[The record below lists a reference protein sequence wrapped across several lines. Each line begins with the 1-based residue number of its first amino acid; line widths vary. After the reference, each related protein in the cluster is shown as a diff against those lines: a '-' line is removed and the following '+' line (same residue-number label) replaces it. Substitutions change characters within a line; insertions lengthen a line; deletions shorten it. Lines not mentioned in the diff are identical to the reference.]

1 MKFVASSQPPEGLGV
16 LILFRLIEDATPAFF
31 HPERRLWVARAP
43 GRLDVMGGAA
53 SRVGAPALQLPIAEA
68 ACAAIQARDDEL
80 LRVWS
85 PTREGHRSQRLS
97 TTLGDLGLRAGEEPG
112 SYADARAFFAAD
124 PRDRW
129 AAYLLGSLL
138 VLARERGLR
147 PTHGFELLL
156 HSDVPEGRGVAS
168 SSAITVATL
177 RALGQLYG
185 VPLEGSELAALC
197 QIVEREVA
205 GAASGAAEAIT
216 AACAEA
222 DEVLS
227 ITTDAGGVTGS
238 ASVPEALEFVGID
251 SGVMREAALEL
262 ADAVT
267 DAAEERA
274 RTERFA
280 ALLRGPITDESRR
293 ELGELMFAAH
303 AAHGARGLGH
313 ATTDFLVELARQR
326 RDAGGPIVG
335 AKATGHGGG
344 GTVVL
349 LGERGKV
356 WLEALRLKKA
366 LLGRSGHSAHIFR
379 WSSPG
384 ASSFGTIEL
393 VPANG

>member
-1 MKFVASSQPPEGLGV
+1 M

-31 HPERRLWVARAP
+31 NPDRRLWIARAP
-43 GRLDVMGGAA
+43 GRLDVMGGSA
-53 SRVGAPALQLPIAEA
+53 SRSGGPALQLPIAEA

-97 TTLGDLGLRAGEEPG
+97 TTLGDLGLRAGEQPG
-112 SYADARAFFAAD
+112 SYADARTFFAAD

-138 VLARERGLR
+138 VLAHERGLR

-185 VPLEGSELAALC
+185 LQLDGPDLAALC

-205 GAASGAAEAIT
+205 GATSGTAEAVT
-216 AACAEA
+216 AACSEA
-222 DEVLS
+222 DEVL
-227 ITTDAGGVTGS
+227 TVAADTGVTPSGTL
-238 ASVPEALEFVGID
+238 VPEALEFVGID
-251 SGVMREAALEL
+251 SGVPRSRADEL
-262 ADAVT
+262 QLAIADA
-267 DAAEERA
+267 AAERA

-280 ALLRGPITDESRR
+280 DLLRQPITDESRR

-303 AAHGARGLGH
+303 AAHGARGFGH
-313 ATTDFLVELARQR
+313 ATTDFLVDLARQR
-326 RDAGGPIVG
+326 RDVGGPIVG
-335 AKATGHGGG
+335 AKATGHGSG
-344 GTVVL
+344 GTVLL

-356 WLEALRLKKA
+356 WLEALRFKKA
-366 LLGRSGHSAHIFR
+366 LLERSGHSAHIFR

-384 ASSFGTIEL
+384 ALSFGTIEL